1 MSLLNVFSISGSA
14 MSANSLRLNVTA
26 SNLANAESISSSVNT
41 TYRAR
46 HPVFSA
52 VFNPDRMDGVST
64 GVATLGVVESA
75 APLQKHHQPD
85 HPMADD
91 KGYIYTSN
99 VNSIEEMANML
110 AASRAYEN
118 NVEVINTSKQLL
130 IRTLS
135 LGQG

>member
-1 MSLLNVFSISGSA
+1 

-75 APLQKHHQPD
+75 APIQKNYQPD

-91 KGYIYTSN
+91 KGYIYMSN